1 MKRRV
6 FFLGHGYECVR
17 FVIVEADTRAS
28 ALQAA
33 EQWYNST
40 SQAFSYMELE
50 VDKYPE

>member
-6 FFLGHGYECVR
+6 FFLGRGYEYAR
-17 FVIVEADTRAS
+17 FVTVKADTKAS

-50 VDKYPE
+50 VDKYPA